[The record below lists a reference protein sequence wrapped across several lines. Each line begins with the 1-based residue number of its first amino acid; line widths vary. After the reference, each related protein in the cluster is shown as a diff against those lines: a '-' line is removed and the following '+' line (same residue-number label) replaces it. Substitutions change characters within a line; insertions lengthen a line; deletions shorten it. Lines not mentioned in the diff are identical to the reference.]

1 MAENYKN
8 EKFDITLSR
17 KPDCLVEMKIAATP
31 EAAKESY
38 AKALKNIRKEVSFP
52 GFRKG
57 KAPEKM
63 VLSKYGSQ
71 VEREF
76 KELLLNE
83 SARQAMQISK
93 TFPWNQSEKVKADIE
108 EASLEKGGRF
118 TVEFEA
124 FPKVPDVDPLAIE
137 IEKIEPS
144 EIDDEAIEKHI
155 RSLQYN
161 NAQWEEVKDRAVQD
175 DDFIEVTI
183 KTDQSERKGNFHVNK
198 ENIDEWLYDFFIG
211 KEIGETSETTPPK
224 PETGESK
231 PIAITIHKIQ
241 VPKLSVLDDEF
252 AKKFGALSM
261 EDFRQK
267 VKDYLQR
274 RENEETENRIH
285 NTIQQKLSESFT
297 FDIPASLK
305 ESERVNVLNQFIEN
319 YKRQQYSDEEISQIK
334 DQLEEAALQRALSN
348 VRTHYILLKIID
360 QKQFEVG
367 KEEIMNELIHQSLK
381 QDGTLDMEKVNNPD
395 KYSAEIV
402 RQLQMIKAM
411 KYLAEH
417 AKMT

>member
-1 MAENYKN
+1 MSENYKN
-8 EKFDITLSR
+8 EKFDITLTR
-17 KPDCLVEMKIAATP
+17 KPDCLVEIKITATP
-31 EAAKESY
+31 EAAKESH

-71 VEREF
+71 IEREF
-76 KELLLNE
+76 KELFLNE

-108 EASLEKGGRF
+108 EASQEKGGRF
-118 TVEFEA
+118 TIEFEA
-124 FPKVPDVDPLAIE
+124 FPTIPDVDPAKIE
-137 IEKIEPS
+137 IEKIEPP

-155 RSLQYN
+155 RSLQYH
-161 NAQWEEVKDRAVQD
+161 NAKWEEVKDRAVQD
-175 DDFIEVTI
+175 DDFVEVTI
-183 KTDQSERKGNFHVNK
+183 KTEGSERKGSFHVNK
-198 ENIDEWLYDFFIG
+198 EHIDEWLYDFFVG
-211 KEIGETSETTPPK
+211 KEIGQTNEATPPK
-224 PETGESK
+224 PEKGESK

-241 VPKLSVLDDEF
+241 VPELSVLDDEF
-252 AKKFGALSM
+252 AKKFGADGM
-261 EDFRQK
+261 EDFRKK

-274 RENEETENRIH
+274 RENEEAENRIH
-285 NTIQQKLSESFT
+285 AAIQQKLSESFP

-305 ESERVNVLNQFIEN
+305 ESERVNILNQLIEN

-334 DQLEEAALQRALSN
+334 DQLEEVALQRALAN
-348 VRTHYILLKIID
+348 VRTHYILLKTID
-360 QKQFEVG
+360 QQQFKVG

-381 QDGTLDMEKVNNPD
+381 PDGTMDMEMVNNPE
-395 KYSAEIV
+395 KYSSEIV
-402 RQLQMIKAM
+402 RQLQMVKAM